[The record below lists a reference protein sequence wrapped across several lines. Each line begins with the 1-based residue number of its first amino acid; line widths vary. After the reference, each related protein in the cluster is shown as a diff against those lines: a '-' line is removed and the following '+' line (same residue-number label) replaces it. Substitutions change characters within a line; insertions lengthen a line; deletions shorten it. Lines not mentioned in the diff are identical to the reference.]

1 MAREALELANGNM
14 RAVAIATPRSAT
26 NKKLRVMCASNKWVE
41 VWLELAR
48 DAQGELR
55 ENGNQLVFELR

>member
-1 MAREALELANGNM
+1 LQLQRREVRQTKNYASCVPPISG
-14 RAVAIATPRSAT
+14 
-26 NKKLRVMCASNKWVE
+26 LR